1 MRTGRIL
8 LLATALALTVG
19 TTAEGSSHTFF
30 HQPLTGKV
38 TYKPS
43 RIEFSDASLTHI
55 RWRGWNHR
63 IARGTGRAR
72 VNTCEPACAAGNIVH
87 GTVTLKMYRRHTV
100 GNRHFYRC
108 VKGRVRAPGFSSP
121 IQWCDVAPREP

>member
-8 LLATALALTVG
+8 LLAAALALTLG
-19 TTAEGSSHTFF
+19 TTASGASRTYF
-30 HQPLTGKV
+30 HLPFGQRTV
-38 TYKPS
+38 YKPA
-43 RIEFSDASLTHI
+43 RIEFSDATFTHI

-72 VNTCEPACAAGNIVH
+72 VNTCNPFCGAGNIVH
-87 GTVTLKMYRRHTV
+87 GTVTLKMYRRHAV

-108 VKGRVRAPGFSSP
+108 LKGTARVPGPDQP
-121 IQWCDVAPREP
+121 IHWCNDE